1 MFKFRMSSS
10 SACELDSSTAAAA
23 AAADDELAPPTCV
36 MFVDL
41 RNLYWRRRRRFDAVS
56 KSSCESRLTFAR
68 EEAEEEES

>member
-1 MFKFRMSSS
+1 MSSS

-56 KSSCESRLTFAR
+56 KSSCESFNLIIF
-68 EEAEEEES
+68 